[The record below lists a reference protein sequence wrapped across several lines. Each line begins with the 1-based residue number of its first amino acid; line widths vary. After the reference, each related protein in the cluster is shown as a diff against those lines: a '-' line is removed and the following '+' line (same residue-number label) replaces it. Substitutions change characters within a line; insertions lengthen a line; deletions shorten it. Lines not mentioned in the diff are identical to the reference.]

1 MESVVLLPLLVQSM
15 KVTVTKTLNAKE
27 ALSVGEAIVLQI
39 FHLAQ
44 IAAGA
49 GAGAVNPS
57 LVSKYHGEI
66 N

>member
-1 MESVVLLPLLVQSM
+1 MIESAVQLLYLVKSM
-15 KVTVTKTLNAKE
+15 KVAVTKTLNAKE

-44 IAAGA
+44 IA
-49 GAGAVNPS
+49 VNPS
-57 LVSKYHGEI
+57 LVSKYLGEI

>member
-1 MESVVLLPLLVQSM
+1 MIKSAVQLLYLVQSM

-57 LVSKYHGEI
+57 LAKNVMV
-66 N
+66 